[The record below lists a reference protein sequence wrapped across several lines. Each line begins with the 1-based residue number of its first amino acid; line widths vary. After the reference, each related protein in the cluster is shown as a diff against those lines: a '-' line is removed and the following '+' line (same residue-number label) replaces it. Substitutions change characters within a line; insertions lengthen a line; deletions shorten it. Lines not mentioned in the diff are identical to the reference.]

1 MPLPHFPRLVRI
13 PVFASALLAASTL
26 VARLTA
32 AEAASPVSGPAPATP
47 ASTAAATAATPATAV
62 GALTAQQVID
72 RLQKQTG
79 LEWRGPTVDTFKAGD
94 PATPVKGIALVMMST
109 HEVLQRAVAAGAN
122 LIITHEPTYYS
133 GQDNRAPLE
142 AENDQVLAT
151 KQAYIR
157 EHGLVI
163 FRFHDYMHRMQPDM
177 VVTGVIKALGW
188 QQYQLNNGPKLVIP
202 EITLEALAAQISA
215 KLKIKTLRVVGD
227 PQLKITKL
235 GFSPGAS
242 GFAANRRALAADDV
256 EALLFGEAT
265 EWETIEYGTDA
276 IAQGRKKALIIL
288 GHIPSEE
295 AGMIECTAWL
305 KTFVPEVPVQFIAT
319 PEPFWYP
326 KANP

>member
-1 MPLPHFPRLVRI
+1 MPLPRQFLPTL
-13 PVFASALLAASTL
+13 ALALFSTL
-26 VARLTA
+26 ALAPLLPA
-32 AEAASPVSGPAPATP
+32 ADAPSPALPPTSTSPSTPPAAPAPG
-47 ASTAAATAATPATAV
+47 S
-62 GALTAQQVID
+62 LTAQQVVE
-72 RLQKQTG
+72 RLQRQTG

-94 PATPVKGIALVMMST
+94 PTTPVKGIALVMMST

-151 KQAYIR
+151 KQAYIK

-163 FRFHDYMHRMQPDM
+163 FRFHDYMHRLQPDM

-188 QQYQLNNGPKLVIP
+188 QQYQQNQGPKLIIP
-202 EITLEALAAQISA
+202 ETTLEDLAAQISA

-227 PQLKITKL
+227 PKLKITKL

-242 GFAANRRALAADDV
+242 GFAANRRLLAADDV

-295 AGMIECTAWL
+295 AGMIECTTWL
-305 KTFVPEVPVQFIAT
+305 KAFVPEVPVQFIAT

-326 KANP
+326 AKNP